1 MAKEN
6 KELRFVKYRW
16 LDQEADRLEGL
27 DRLVYRFRV
36 PPRCSL
42 HSLSIEPAVTRF
54 YEGLVSK
61 RHQLLSYHQSGV
73 MIKPSFHLVPDDDQE
88 ITIVVEHEAASPGSP
103 APLDARRIDLILS
116 GPLTAGVR
124 AVPTR

>member
-1 MAKEN
+1 MSLRLQTTVPSGIR
-6 KELRFVKYRW
+6 ELSIVAPVRSAFAS
-16 LDQEADRLEGL
+16 LL

-36 PPRCSL
+36 PPRCRL

-54 YEGLVSK
+54 YQGLVSK

-73 MIKPSFHLVPDDDQE
+73 MMRPSFHLVPDDHQE
-88 ITIVVEHEAASPGSP
+88 ITIVVEHETASPESS

-116 GPLTAGVR
+116 GP
-124 AVPTR
+124 